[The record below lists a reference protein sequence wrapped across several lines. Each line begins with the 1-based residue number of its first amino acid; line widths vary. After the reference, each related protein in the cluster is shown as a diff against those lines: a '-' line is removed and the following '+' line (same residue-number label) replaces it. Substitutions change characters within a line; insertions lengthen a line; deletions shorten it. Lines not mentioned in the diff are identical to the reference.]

1 MLMVLRIVEQVK
13 EKYGDIAEDGDAW
26 MNHRAKQADM
36 DAEAQKRIMDQRDE
50 EMAGG
55 FLPEGFD
62 VEDTESH
69 HERHFFPGT
78 HGHDGE
84 DEAGGLVVEGHEDRL
99 KATFSQAYPTPQS
112 LQSAPKSG
120 TTHTSEEDVDMEDAE
135 EEHYVID
142 APALKKRG
150 RPSGSANK
158 STKSKTS
165 MQASTKGKAP
175 AKRQPVQQKTPA
187 FVKRKIQIQDS
198 EDEEE
203 SPLSELES
211 EISEPESEFEEDSM
225 KVTKWGT
232 TGRRVT
238 MPAKSMESSR
248 KAPKRNA
255 ARKSETALRSYYFKH
270 TDDEDDDE

>member
-1 MLMVLRIVEQVK
+1 
-13 EKYGDIAEDGDAW
+13 
-26 MNHRAKQADM
+26 
-36 DAEAQKRIMDQRDE
+36 
-50 EMAGG
+50 
-55 FLPEGFD
+55 
-62 VEDTESH
+62 
-69 HERHFFPGT
+69 
-78 HGHDGE
+78 
-84 DEAGGLVVEGHEDRL
+84 
-99 KATFSQAYPTPQS
+99 
-112 LQSAPKSG
+112 
-120 TTHTSEEDVDMEDAE
+120 
-135 EEHYVID
+135 
-142 APALKKRG
+142 
-150 RPSGSANK
+150 
-158 STKSKTS
+158 
-165 MQASTKGKAP
+165 MQASTKGKAL

-255 ARKSETALRSYYFKH
+255 ARKSETALRSHYFKH
-270 TDDEDDDE
+270 TDDKGNDE